1 MCCVSIGLC
10 HHAFPVLGVV
20 YNPFLDELYSA
31 YQGGGAWLN
40 EIVPLPLQQAARPLV
55 TLQHALIGFDCLS
68 LSSPLISNATWADL
82 TAPLS
87 LGGTDR
93 SPATMACK
101 LKTFDNLLGS
111 GKGQSMARG
120 MRCTGSAALVRTLSS
135 SVLILK
141 SSCLIDCGVNRTSAV
156 SPVGNS
162 TCSGRLGAGNGCVA
176 SLHSSPRRHCLLSVF
191 GHLANRMSAQE
202 LPSL

>member
-68 LSSPLISNATWADL
+68 LSSPPYLQRDMGRPNS
-82 TAPLS
+82 S
-87 LGGTDR
+87 FV
-93 SPATMACK
+93 S
-101 LKTFDNLLGS
+101 
-111 GKGQSMARG
+111 RG
-120 MRCTGSAALVRTLSS
+120 DG
-135 SVLILK
+135 
-141 SSCLIDCGVNRTSAV
+141 
-156 SPVGNS
+156 
-162 TCSGRLGAGNGCVA
+162 
-176 SLHSSPRRHCLLSVF
+176 
-191 GHLANRMSAQE
+191 
-202 LPSL
+202 